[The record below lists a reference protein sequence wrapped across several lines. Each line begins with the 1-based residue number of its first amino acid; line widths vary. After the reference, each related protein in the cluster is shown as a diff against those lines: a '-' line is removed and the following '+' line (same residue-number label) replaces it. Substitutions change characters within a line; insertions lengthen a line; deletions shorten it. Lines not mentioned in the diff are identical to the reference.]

1 MTVSLAKCF
10 FSSYSPLNIKLC
22 LFSGVLL
29 FTCQTRNMENKFD
42 ANNFETIT
50 INFDGNVA
58 WITLNRPEVL
68 NAFNLQMQKE
78 IRSTWRAFREMDDV
92 HAVVL
97 SGTGEKSFSVGIDR
111 GDDMSALEDKENLYG
126 TSNNYMYDDP
136 GDDLGPKSCDLWKPV
151 ICAVNGMCC
160 GGAFYFLAECDI
172 IIAAEHA
179 TFFDPHVTYG
189 MPAVYEPMKMAQ
201 RMPLGEILR
210 MTLLGNHERLSANT
224 AKQIGLVSE
233 VVPIEALNERA
244 SWISTAIASQP
255 PVAVQASLRAIWAAN
270 DLGRLDAL
278 SQAPSIL
285 STGMS
290 KKAMAEG
297 QSFFESGQ
305 RIDYQT
311 R

>member
-1 MTVSLAKCF
+1 M
-10 FSSYSPLNIKLC
+10 
-22 LFSGVLL
+22 
-29 FTCQTRNMENKFD
+29 
-42 ANNFETIT
+42 ANNFDPTTFQTIT
-50 INFDGNVA
+50 VNFDKNVA
-58 WITLNRPEVL
+58 WVTLNRPDVL
-68 NAFNLQMQKE
+68 NAFNSQMQDE
-78 IRSTWRAFREMDDV
+78 IRETWLAFRKMDEV
-92 HAVVL
+92 HAIVL
-97 SGTGEKSFSVGIDR
+97 TGSGEKSFCVGIDR
-111 GDDMSALEDKENLYG
+111 DGEMPALEDNENLYG

-172 IIAAEHA
+172 IVAAEHA

-189 MPAVYEPMKMAQ
+189 MPAIYEPMKMAQ

-210 MTLLGNHERLSANT
+210 MTLLGNHERLSAAT
-224 AKQIGLVSE
+224 AHQIGLVSE
-233 VVPIEALNERA
+233 VVSIGELHERA
-244 SWISTAIASQP
+244 EWIANAIASQP

-270 DLGRLDAL
+270 DLGRINALD
-278 SQAPSIL
+278 QAPSLL

-297 QSFFESGQ
+297 QNLFKSGK
-305 RIDYQT
+305 RINYQI

>member
-1 MTVSLAKCF
+1 MAT
-10 FSSYSPLNIKLC
+10 
-22 LFSGVLL
+22 
-29 FTCQTRNMENKFD
+29 KFD
-42 ANNFETIT
+42 PDEFDTISIT
-50 INFDGNVA
+50 FDGNVA
-58 WITLNRPEVL
+58 WVTLDRPEVL
-68 NAFNLQMQKE
+68 NAFNQTMQEE
-78 IRSTWRAFREMDDV
+78 IRATWQAFREMDDV
-92 HAVVL
+92 HAIVL
-97 SGTGEKSFSVGIDR
+97 TGAGEKSFSVGIDR
-111 GDDMSALEDKENLYG
+111 GDDMSALDDNENLYG

-172 IIAAEHA
+172 IIAADHA

-210 MTLLGNHERLSANT
+210 MTLLGNHERLSATT

-233 VVPIEALNERA
+233 VVPIETLHERA
-244 SWISTAIASQP
+244 SWISSTIASQP
-255 PVAVQASLRAIWAAN
+255 TVAVQASLRSIWAAN
-270 DLGRLDAL
+270 DLGRLNAL
-278 SQAPSIL
+278 SLAPSL
-285 STGMS
+285 LTTGMS

-297 QSFFESGQ
+297 QALFESGD
-305 RIDYQT
+305 RINHQT

>member
-1 MTVSLAKCF
+1 MAT
-10 FSSYSPLNIKLC
+10 N
-22 LFSGVLL
+22 
-29 FTCQTRNMENKFD
+29 FD
-42 ANNFETIT
+42 PDEFNTISIT
-50 INFDGNVA
+50 FDGNVA
-58 WITLNRPEVL
+58 WVTLDRPEVL
-68 NAFNLQMQKE
+68 NAFNQTMQEE
-78 IRSTWRAFREMDDV
+78 IRATWQAFREMDDV
-92 HAVVL
+92 HAIVL
-97 SGTGEKSFSVGIDR
+97 TGAGEKSFSVGIDR
-111 GDDMSALEDKENLYG
+111 GDDMSALDDNENLYG

-172 IIAAEHA
+172 IIAADHA

-210 MTLLGNHERLSANT
+210 MTLLGNHERLSATT

-233 VVPIEALNERA
+233 VVPIETLHERA
-244 SWISTAIASQP
+244 SWISSTIASQP
-255 PVAVQASLRAIWAAN
+255 TVAVQASLRSIWAAN
-270 DLGRLDAL
+270 DLGRLNAL
-278 SQAPSIL
+278 SLAPSL
-285 STGMS
+285 LTTGMS

-297 QSFFESGQ
+297 QALFESGD
-305 RIDYQT
+305 RINHQT